1 MASGWHGRP
10 ACWHA
15 DRAVSSATPRSG
27 GFRPPDPLALDV
39 LSDAL
44 GFLRLRGEV
53 LCWSDLSTPWGL
65 GFDPDDALFFH
76 IVEHGQC
83 LVHVAGTGWTQV
95 SSGDLV
101 FLPAARGHVLASS
114 ETSRV
119 VPVMSLVAAE
129 VRLPGRLRH
138 GGGGA
143 RTRVLCGRFRFDGR
157 LAAGLLD
164 GFPTVLAVRGSGGR
178 APEWL
183 RLITGLLAAEG
194 RNEAPGRSAALSHLV
209 DLLFVLAVRHW
220 LSTETDRPPGWVSA
234 LRDPR
239 IAVALS
245 KIHSAPAEPWSVASL
260 SRAAGMSRSSFADRF
275 VALLGEPPNRYL
287 TRWRVLLATRLLRS
301 PGTSTAEVAAR
312 VGYESEA
319 AFARAFRRV
328 LGITPGAFRRE
339 NQSPAAGP
347 RRTRAKES
355 KAQWPP
361 PVATHAALRS
371 GP

>member
-1 MASGWHGRP
+1 
-10 ACWHA
+10 
-15 DRAVSSATPRSG
+15 VSSAAPSSG
-27 GFRPPDPLALDV
+27 GSRPPDPLALDV

-44 GFLRLRGEV
+44 SFLRLRGEV
-53 LCWSDLSTPWGL
+53 LCWSDLSAPWAL

-83 LVHVAGTGWTQV
+83 LVHLPGTRWTHL

-101 FLPAARGHVLASS
+101 VLPAARGHVLASS
-114 ETSRV
+114 EASRV

-157 LAAGLLD
+157 AAGLLD
-164 GFPTVLAVRGSGGR
+164 AFPPVLVVRSLDGR

-183 RLITGLLAAEG
+183 RLTARLLAAEG
-194 RNEAPGRSAALSHLV
+194 RNEAPGRATALSHLV

-220 LSTETDRPPGWVSA
+220 LSTETDLPPGWVSA

-239 IAVALS
+239 IAVALRR
-245 KIHSAPAEPWSVASL
+245 IHATPADPWSVPAL
-260 SRAAGMSRSSFADRF
+260 ARVAGMSRSSFADRF

-287 TRWRVLLATRLLRS
+287 TRWRVHLATRMLRS
-301 PGTSTAEVAAR
+301 PGASTAQVASR

-319 AFARAFRRV
+319 AFARAFRRI
-328 LGITPGAFRRE
+328 LGVTPGAFRRE
-339 NQSPAAGP
+339 GQSPAHGS
-347 RRTRAKES
+347 RRVGDRA
-355 KAQWPP
+355 A
-361 PVATHAALRS
+361 R
-371 GP
+371 G

>member
-53 LCWSDLSTPWGL
+53 LCWSDLSAPWAL
-65 GFDPDDALFFH
+65 GFEPDDTLFFH

-83 LVHVAGTGWTQV
+83 LVHLPGTGWTRV

-101 FLPAARGHVLASS
+101 VLPAAQGHVLASS
-114 ETSRV
+114 EASRV

-129 VRLPGRLRH
+129 VRLPGRLRY

-143 RTRVLCGRFRFDGR
+143 KTRVLCGRFRFDGR

-164 GFPTVLAVRGSGGR
+164 AFPSVLVVRGSGGR

-183 RLITGLLAAEG
+183 RLIARLLAAEG
-194 RNEAPGRSAALSHLV
+194 RSEAPGRSTALSHLV

-220 LSTETDRPPGWVSA
+220 LSTETELPPGWISA

-245 KIHSAPAEPWSVASL
+245 RFHALPAAPWSVPSL
-260 SRAAGMSRSSFADRF
+260 ARAVGMSRTSFANRF

-287 TRWRVLLATRLLRS
+287 TRWRVHLATRLLRS
-301 PGTSTAEVAAR
+301 PGTSTAQVASR

-319 AFARAFRRV
+319 AFARAFKRV
-328 LGITPGAFRRE
+328 LGVTPGAFRRE
-339 NQSPAAGP
+339 DQSPASVP
-347 RRTRAKES
+347 RRGRAR
-355 KAQWPP
+355 
-361 PVATHAALRS
+361 AAR
-371 GP
+371 G

>member
-1 MASGWHGRP
+1 MG
-10 ACWHA
+10 
-15 DRAVSSATPRSG
+15 
-27 GFRPPDPLALDV
+27 PPDPHALDV

-53 LCWSDLSTPWGL
+53 LCWSDLSAPWAL

-83 LVHVAGTGWTQV
+83 LVHLPGAGWTQLA
-95 SSGDLV
+95 SGDLV
-101 FLPAARGHVLASS
+101 VLPAARGHVLASS
-114 ETSRV
+114 EASRV
-119 VPVMSLVAAE
+119 VPVMSLVAGE

-138 GGGGA
+138 GGGAG

-164 GFPTVLAVRGSGGR
+164 AFPPVLVVRGSGGH

-183 RLITGLLAAEG
+183 RLTTRLLAAEG
-194 RNEAPGRSAALSHLV
+194 RNETPGRSTALSHLV
-209 DLLFVLAVRHW
+209 DLLFVLTVRHW
-220 LSTETDRPPGWVSA
+220 LSTETDLPPGWISA

-245 KIHSAPAEPWSVASL
+245 RIHAAPAKPWSVPSL
-260 SRAAGMSRSSFADRF
+260 ARAAGMSRSSFADRF

-287 TRWRVLLATRLLRS
+287 TRWRVHVATRLLRS
-301 PGTSTAEVAAR
+301 PGASTAQVASR

-319 AFARAFRRV
+319 AFSRAFRRV
-328 LGITPGAFRRE
+328 LGVTPGAFRRE
-339 NQSPAAGP
+339 SQLAEGGQRRARARAARG
-347 RRTRAKES
+347 
-355 KAQWPP
+355 
-361 PVATHAALRS
+361 
-371 GP
+371 

>member
-1 MASGWHGRP
+1 MWRGRP
-10 ACWHA
+10 GCWHA
-15 DRAVSSATPRSG
+15 GHAVRSATQTSDRLG
-27 GFRPPDPLALDV
+27 PPDPLALDV

-53 LCWSDLSTPWGL
+53 LCWSDLSAPWAL

-83 LVHVAGTGWTQV
+83 LVRVPGTGWTRV
-95 SSGDLV
+95 SSGDLIV
-101 FLPAARGHVLASS
+101 LPADRGHVLASS
-114 ETSRV
+114 EASRV
-119 VPVMSLVAAE
+119 VPVMSLVSAQ
-129 VRLPGRLRH
+129 VRLPGKLRH

-164 GFPTVLAVRGSGGR
+164 GFPPVLLVRGSGGR

-183 RLITGLLAAEG
+183 RLTARLLAAEG
-194 RNEAPGRSAALSHLV
+194 RSEAPGRPAALSHLV

-220 LSTETDRPPGWVSA
+220 LSTETGLPPGWISA

-245 KIHSAPAEPWSVASL
+245 KIHSAPAEPWSVPTLA
-260 SRAAGMSRSSFADRF
+260 RAAGMSRSSFADRF
-275 VALLGEPPNRYL
+275 VVLLGEPPSRYL
-287 TRWRVLLATRLLRS
+287 TRWRVRLATRLLRS
-301 PGTSTAEVAAR
+301 PGMSVAEVAAR

-339 NQSPAAGP
+339 GLSPAVVPP
-347 RRTRAKES
+347 RARAR
-355 KAQWPP
+355 
-361 PVATHAALRS
+361 AAR
-371 GP
+371 G

>member
-1 MASGWHGRP
+1 VARRHAGRGLN
-10 ACWHA
+10 
-15 DRAVSSATPRSG
+15 SATPRSG
-27 GFRPPDPLALDV
+27 GLGPPDPLALDV

-53 LCWSDLSTPWGL
+53 LCWSDLSAPWAL

-83 LVHVAGTGWTQV
+83 LVHLPATGWTQLA
-95 SSGDLV
+95 SGDLV
-101 FLPAARGHVLASS
+101 VLPAARGHVLASS
-114 ETSRV
+114 EASRV
-119 VPVMSLVAAE
+119 VPVMSLVAGE

-164 GFPTVLAVRGSGGR
+164 GFPPVLVVRGSGGH

-183 RLITGLLAAEG
+183 RLTTRLLAAEG
-194 RNEAPGRSAALSHLV
+194 RNEAPGRSTALSHLV

-220 LSTETDRPPGWVSA
+220 LSTETDLPPGWVSA

-245 KIHSAPAEPWSVASL
+245 RIHAAPAENWSVPSL
-260 SRAAGMSRSSFADRF
+260 ARAAGMSRSSFADRF

-287 TRWRVLLATRLLRS
+287 TRWRVHLATRLLRS
-301 PGTSTAEVAAR
+301 PGASTAQVASR

-328 LGITPGAFRRE
+328 LGVTPGAFRRE
-339 NQSPAAGP
+339 SEFAEGGQRRARAPAARG
-347 RRTRAKES
+347 
-355 KAQWPP
+355 
-361 PVATHAALRS
+361 
-371 GP
+371 